1 MNILKNI
8 KKDSKNLLIKAFRLI
23 YTSRLLD
30 EKIGILLKQGKSSF
44 HMSAGGHE
52 AIQVAAGLSIKMNED
67 WVFPYYRDQ
76 ALCLSMGMTIKEILL
91 GFLGKKNDPSS
102 GGKQMPNH
110 FGHKNLNIISV
121 SSTVGS
127 QFTQAVG
134 TTLANK
140 YKNKPGITI
149 VCSGEGGTSQGE
161 FYEALNWASIDKL
174 PVIFLIQNNNYA
186 ISVPSIIQKPDG
198 IVSAIGNTYKNL
210 KTYKIDGC
218 NFIKSMEIISEAY
231 EYARNANGPVLI
243 EADVV
248 RLFPHSSSDNQNK
261 YRLDE
266 EIKEIVKKDP
276 LFILKQEILDNKYLD
291 ERDFDQIKIEI
302 TADINKSVDEA
313 LMEEDPSKEEA
324 LQYIYSSDKK
334 KLLLEPIISD
344 TKEVV
349 LIDAINIALTEEMKR
364 NENIVVFGEDVAG
377 GKGGVFQATRNLT
390 KEFGIK
396 RCFNTQLAEASIIG
410 VGIGMALKG
419 LKPVVE
425 IQFGDYIW
433 PAMSQIRNELSTMRY
448 RSNNNFSSPLVIRVP
463 VGGYIHG
470 GLCHSQSIE
479 AFFAHIPGIYI
490 VAPSN
495 SLDAYGLLKTAM
507 RCNDPVLFL
516 EHKFLYRQKFAQS
529 CLPEKDWTFPIGK
542 GKIKKIGNDITI
554 ITYGS
559 ILYKCIQASNSI
571 ELNNDASIEIIDM
584 ISIQP
589 IDWDIIFTSVK
600 KTGKVLIV
608 HEDTKFMGLG
618 AEIVAEIS
626 KNCYEYLD
634 APVERCAG
642 KDSHIPF
649 NNILENEVLPQIKDI
664 ELSILKLL
672 SF

>member
-8 KKDSKNLLIKAFRLI
+8 KNDSKNLLIKAFRLI

-30 EKIGILLKQGKSSF
+30 EKIGVLLKQGKSSF

-52 AIQVAAGLSIKMNED
+52 AIQVAAGLSMKINED
-67 WVFPYYRDQ
+67 WFFPYYRDQ
-76 ALCLSMGMTIKEILL
+76 AFCLSMGMTIKEILL

-110 FGHKNLNIISV
+110 FGHKDLNIISA
-121 SSTVGS
+121 SSSVGS
-127 QFTQAVG
+127 QFLQAVG

-140 YKNKPGITI
+140 YNNKSGITI
-149 VCSGEGGTSQGE
+149 VCCGEGGTSQGE
-161 FYEALNWASIDKL
+161 FYEALNWAAIDKL

-186 ISVPSIIQKPDG
+186 ISVPSTKQKPDG
-198 IVSAIGNTYKNL
+198 IISAIGNAYKDL
-210 KTYKIDGC
+210 KTYKVDGC
-218 NFIKSMEIISEAY
+218 DFIKSMEVISNAY
-231 EYARNANGPVLI
+231 QYARNSKGPVLI
-243 EADVV
+243 EADVI
-248 RLFPHSSSDNQNK
+248 RLFPHSSSDNHNK
-261 YRLDE
+261 YRLTE
-266 EIKEIVKKDP
+266 EIKENFKKDP
-276 LFILKQEILDNKYLD
+276 LIILKKQIIDNKYLEEKDFNLIKD
-291 ERDFDQIKIEI
+291 EINNN
-302 TADINKSVDEA
+302 INKSVEEALLEEDPLKDEA
-313 LMEEDPSKEEA
+313 LK
-324 LQYIYSSDKK
+324 YIYSNDKQK
-334 KLLLEPIISD
+334 PLTDPIISNRKD
-344 TKEVV
+344 IV
-349 LIDAINIALTEEMKR
+349 LIDAINIALKEEMQI
-364 NENIVVFGEDVAG
+364 NEKIVVFGEDVAG

-390 KEFGIK
+390 KEFGKK

-433 PAMSQIRNELSTMRY
+433 PAMTQLRNELSTIRY
-448 RSNNNFSSPLVIRVP
+448 RSNNNFCAPMVIRVP

-495 SLDAYGLLKTAM
+495 SLDAYGLLKSAI

-529 CLPEKDWTFPIGK
+529 CLPEEDWTFPIGK
-542 GKIKKIGNDITI
+542 GKIKKVGDDITI

-559 ILYKCIQASNSI
+559 ILYKCLQASNLI
-571 ELNNDASIEIIDM
+571 ELNNDVSIEIVDM

-589 IDWDIIFTSVK
+589 IDWDIIFNSVK
-600 KTGKVLIV
+600 KTGKVLVV

-618 AEIVAEIS
+618 AEIVAQIS
-626 KNCYEYLD
+626 NNCYEYLD

-649 NNILENEVLPQIKDI
+649 NNILEDEVLPQVKDI
-664 ELSILKLL
+664 ELSILNLL

>member
-1 MNILKNI
+1 MNIS
-8 KKDSKNLLIKAFRLI
+8 KKISKNFLIKAFRLI

-30 EKIGILLKQGKSSF
+30 EKIGVLLKQGKSSF

-52 AIQVAAGLSIKMNED
+52 AIQVAAGLAMQSEKD
-67 WVFPYYRDQ
+67 WFFPYYRDQ
-76 ALCLSMGMTIKEILL
+76 ALCLTIGMTIKEILL

-110 FGHKNLNIISV
+110 FGHKDLNIISA
-121 SSTVGS
+121 SSTVGA
-127 QFTQAVG
+127 QFLQAVG

-140 YKNKPGITI
+140 YNNKPGITV
-149 VCSGEGGTSQGE
+149 VCCGEGGTSQGE
-161 FYEALNWASIDKL
+161 FYEALNWAAIDKL
-174 PVIFLIQNNNYA
+174 PVIFLIQNNKYA
-186 ISVPSIIQKPDG
+186 ISVPSTVQKPG
-198 IVSAIGNTYKNL
+198 GVVSIIGSGYKNL
-210 KTYKIDGC
+210 KTYRVDGC
-218 NFIKSMEIISEAY
+218 DFIKSMEVINDAY
-231 EYARNANGPVLI
+231 EYARESKGPVLI

-261 YRLDE
+261 YRTD
-266 EIKEIVKKDP
+266 KELVENLERDP
-276 LFILKQEILDNKYLD
+276 LIILKKKIIDSKYLED
-291 ERDFDQIKIEI
+291 KDFDLMKNEI
-302 TADINKSVDEA
+302 YENINKET
-313 LMEEDPSKEEA
+313 EEA
-324 LQYIYSSDKK
+324 LLEENPSKDEAMLHIYSNEDKNI
-334 KLLLEPIISD
+334 LSEPILSSE
-344 TKEVV
+344 KEVV
-349 LIDAINIALTEEMKR
+349 LIDAINIALNEEMIK
-364 NENIVVFGEDVAG
+364 NEKIVVFGEDVGG

-390 KEFGIK
+390 TKFGNK

-433 PAMSQIRNELSTMRY
+433 PAMSQLRNELSTMRY
-448 RSNNNFSSPLVIRVP
+448 RSNNSFSSPMVVRVP

-479 AFFAHIPGIYI
+479 AFFAHIPGLRI

-495 SLDAYGLLKTAM
+495 SLDAYGLLKSAM
-507 RCNDPVLFL
+507 RCNDPVIFL
-516 EHKFLYRQKFAQS
+516 EYKFLYRQKFAQS
-529 CLPEKDWTFPIGK
+529 YLPEKDWTFPIGK
-542 GKIKKIGNDITI
+542 GKVKKIGDDITI

-559 ILYKCIQASNSI
+559 ILYKCLQAANTVES
-571 ELNNDASIEIIDM
+571 NNDVSIEIIDI

-589 IDWDIIFTSVK
+589 IDWDIIFNSVE

-608 HEDTKFMGLG
+608 HEDSKFMGLG
-618 AEIVAEIS
+618 AEIVAQIS
-626 KNCYEYLD
+626 NNCYEYLD
-634 APVERCAG
+634 APVERCAA

-649 NNILENEVLPQIKDI
+649 SNILEDEVLPQTKDI